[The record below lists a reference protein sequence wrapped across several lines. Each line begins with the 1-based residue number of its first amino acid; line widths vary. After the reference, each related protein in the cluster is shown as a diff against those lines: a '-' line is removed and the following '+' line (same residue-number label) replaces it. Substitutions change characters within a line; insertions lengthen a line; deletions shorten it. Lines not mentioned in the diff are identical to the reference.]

1 MFVSAIAVTGSAL
14 AYVGIRT
21 YQRKNLA
28 DSLKVT
34 GLQQVTTTLYTQTQ
48 GKLTAATT
56 RLLALTDAAV
66 ALPVTHR
73 RPVRLVEQL
82 ISPWAD
88 APVAAPGQAPALGI
102 NQTKAVDKTQWQLY
116 GYYLYRYWRP
126 YWKWGVAA
134 IVLSSSFGLYLV
146 VYSAQL
152 KLVIDG
158 VAVLKLGDI
167 FTTLLTLLAAL
178 PVAFG
183 ASLFGER
190 LTARL
195 SSRIA
200 NDVRYDMFAQSQALP
215 LDYYKQAKLGDLLS
229 RFSSDM
235 TNMENA
241 LGLHLLKLTSN
252 GFLILAYLLAM
263 FWLEWHLA
271 LFVLLVSPLT
281 LYTMRYFVPDIPTA
295 NRRLRQREALALS
308 AVQEGLR
315 AQPIIKSFGLRQFIQ
330 NAYSTELQKLEQAN
344 AHAKY
349 QTNSLG
355 IYTMMFMNLLDNTSI
370 GFGILLA
377 ALGLLPISSL
387 VSFQILLLSLRRELN
402 SSTFLATSIFEGV
415 ATVERIDQIFQVPTE
430 RADVENA
437 IELRTFQEAIRLED
451 VAFSYTGTEYQL
463 QQVNLTIPSG
473 SFVAFVGPSGAGK
486 STLLNLLLR
495 FYDVSAGR
503 ITIDGHDVRDVS
515 MASLRA
521 RTAVVL
527 QETFLFNTSILNN
540 IRVVRPTASEA
551 EVIEAAK
558 AAELHNFV
566 LTLPE
571 GYATNV
577 GEGGNKLSGGQKQR
591 IAIARA
597 MLCNP
602 DILLLDEATSS
613 LDADTAAAINATI
626 QKLARHCTVIAIT
639 HALASVVHAD
649 KIYVL
654 DQGHLVEEGN
664 HATLMQQDGLYAQ
677 LWRTQT
683 NGNYTPPVVTALPA
697 AKNVERAV

>member
-1 MFVSAIAVTGSAL
+1 MFVSAITVTGSAL

-21 YQRKNLA
+21 YQRRNLA
-28 DSLKVT
+28 DRPEVP
-34 GLQQVTTTLYTQTQ
+34 GLEQVVTTLYTQTQ
-48 GKLTAATT
+48 GRLTAATT
-56 RLLALTDAAV
+56 KLLALTEAAV
-66 ALPVTHR
+66 ALPATYR
-73 RPVRLVEQL
+73 RPVLLVDQL
-82 ISPWAD
+82 SSPWEDLPAVL
-88 APVAAPGQAPALGI
+88 PQQAAQAMAQQP
-102 NQTKAVDKTQWQLY
+102 QAVGKGQWQLY
-116 GYYLYRYWRP
+116 RQYLYYYWRP

-134 IVLSSSFGLYLV
+134 FLLSGTFGLYLV
-146 VYSAQL
+146 IYATKL
-152 KLVIDG
+152 KLLIDAIAVTTLGG
-158 VAVLKLGDI
+158 VLGTLLKL
-167 FTTLLTLLAAL
+167 LAVL
-178 PVAFG
+178 PVAFL
-183 ASLFGER
+183 ASLLGER
-190 LTARL
+190 LIAQL

-200 NDVRYDMFAQSQALP
+200 NDVRYDMFAQSQTLP

-241 LGLHLLKLTSN
+241 LGIHLLKLTSN

-271 LFVLLVSPLT
+271 LFVLIVSPLT
-281 LYTMRYFVPDIPTA
+281 LYTMRYFVPDITTA

-315 AQPIIKSFGLRQFIQ
+315 AQPIVKSFGLRQFIQ

-402 SSTFLATSIFEGV
+402 ISTFLATSVFEGV

-430 RADVENA
+430 RADVDNA

-463 QQVNLTIPSG
+463 QQVNLTIPFG

-626 QKLARHCTVIAIT
+626 QQLAKRRTVIAIT
-639 HALASVVHAD
+639 HYLAAVVNAD
-649 KIYVL
+649 RIYVL
-654 DQGHLVEEGN
+654 DQGRVVAQGN
-664 HATLMQQDGLYAQ
+664 HTELLDQQGLYAQ
-677 LWRTQT
+677 LWQTQR
-683 NGNYTPPVVTALPA
+683 G
-697 AKNVERAV
+697 